1 MEISY
6 AHITTAWEGYADWL
20 RGLLKET
27 RPKRVLEIGGGAKPS
42 IRPEELGVL
51 A

>member
-6 AHITTAWEGYADWL
+6 AHITTAWDGYADWL
-20 RGLLKET
+20 RALIKENH
-27 RPKRVLEIGGGAKPS
+27 PKRVLEIGGGAKPA
-42 IRPEELGVL
+42 IAPQELGVL